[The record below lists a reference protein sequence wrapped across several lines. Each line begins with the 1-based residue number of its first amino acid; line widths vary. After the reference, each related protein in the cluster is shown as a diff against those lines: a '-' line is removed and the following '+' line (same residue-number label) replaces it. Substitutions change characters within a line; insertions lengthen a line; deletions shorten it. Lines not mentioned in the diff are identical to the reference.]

1 MHYTSRAV
9 YEYVSQHT
17 NDPIIQWKICTVSG
31 TEFPITQSDLDFY
44 NKISPTF
51 GDQKFPIPTP
61 TLCPEERQRRR
72 LSFRNERKL
81 YKRKC
86 DLTGKDII
94 SIYSPDKPYKV
105 YDQSVRRWDSR
116 DPMSYGREFDFSK
129 SFTEQFKQLII
140 QTPHSSMITTWC
152 EQCDY
157 ACFILDSKECYMF
170 SGITQSEKVMYSNF
184 IKWCDSII
192 DSSMTYESSYLYQC
206 VDCFKIYNCFFS
218 TQLVN
223 CSSCYLCNDCQNCT
237 HCIACFWL
245 QNKEYFYQNK
255 FIWKERFLEIIQ
267 SVWKNSTLQ
276 EAKNILIFNSRDNI
290 LHNNNLSSSN
300 VYWNNII
307 ESQNSTF
314 CFDIR
319 DSEKSKYLGFT
330 PHARSSQDCTYTA
343 PRGVEYCY
351 DVCSTVGVNW
361 SAFTFLYRYGVWS
374 YYLLY
379 CQNCDNCFWCIW
391 LRNKSYCI
399 FNKQYT
405 KEEYEIQVAKIISH
419 MQSTGEWW
427 EFFHPSLSPFG
438 YNETVAQE
446 YFPLVRGEL
455 ESVWYHRSD
464 YSSDPVIPVGAV
476 LIHRREYDDNQWK
489 ALRDDPQHSILK
501 SIVIC
506 EVSGRPF
513 VIQWAELKFYL
524 QHDIALPS
532 KHPDVRHE
540 ERMKLRP
547 GRTLFLR
554 SCNQCSSEMLSVYD
568 DDHSGK
574 VYCESCYQK
583 EIYG

>member
-1 MHYTSRAV
+1 MHYTSRTV
-9 YEYVSQHT
+9 YEYVSQQT

-51 GDQKFPIPTP
+51 GDQKFAIPTP

-86 DLTGKDII
+86 DLTSKDIV
-94 SIYSPDKPYKV
+94 SIYNPDKPYKV

-116 DPMSYGREFDFSK
+116 DPMDYGRDFDFSK
-129 SFTEQFKQLII
+129 SFTEQFGDLMKEVPKSNNANTKCEKSEYIMSSNMTNSSYMSSLIATSENI
-140 QTPHSSMITTWC
+140 LYSHCLARCNNLSDSEYSVYCDFWYWLINCTKCNNCFYCINCEDSSSLMWCTDCISCEFCINCVNLIHKKYYINNISYTKEEYMKKTVWYDYNLWNIYKNQYNINTKSCFWNRINSWSESVFCYNIGISADSCKYINISWKITRSYDVYRAYWGL
-152 EQCDY
+152 ELWY
-157 ACFILDSKECYMF
+157 ESIYLWWYKNIY
-170 SGITQSEKVMYSNF
+170 
-184 IKWCDSII
+184 WCDCIWWKNNIYII
-192 DSSMTYESSYLYQC
+192 D
-206 VDCFKIYNCFFS
+206 
-218 TQLVN
+218 
-223 CSSCYLCNDCQNCT
+223 CNDC
-237 HCIACFWL
+237 
-245 QNKEYFYQNK
+245 
-255 FIWKERFLEIIQ
+255 
-267 SVWKNSTLQ
+267 S
-276 EAKNILIFNSRDNI
+276 D
-290 LHNNNLSSSN
+290 
-300 VYWNNII
+300 
-307 ESQNSTF
+307 
-314 CFDIR
+314 
-319 DSEKSKYLGFT
+319 
-330 PHARSSQDCTYTA
+330 
-343 PRGVEYCY
+343 
-351 DVCSTVGVNW
+351 
-361 SAFTFLYRYGVWS
+361 
-374 YYLLY
+374 
-379 CQNCDNCFWCIW
+379 CFWCIW

-405 KEEYEIQVAKIISH
+405 KEEYEVQVATIISH
-419 MQSTGEWW
+419 MQATGERW

-446 YFPLVRGEL
+446 YFPLVKGEL

-476 LIHRREYDDNQWK
+476 LIHRREYDDTQWK

-554 SCNQCSSEMLSVYD
+554 SCDQCSSEMLSVYD
-568 DDHSGK
+568 HHVGR

-583 EIYG
+583 KIYG